1 MWLFTKRTN
10 KQQPAVEPTP
20 SVVEGNKEKKNKL
33 KSVPAYIDAAID
45 AAPADVQL
53 VSVIAASLA
62 AEYDP
67 ESRFIIKKIK
77 QRNPEAILVSLIATG
92 VAAGTNPNSQFIIR
106 KIAKK

>member
-1 MWLFTKRTN
+1 MWLFTKRRK
-10 KQQPAVEPTP
+10 KQQPAVKPNPTI
-20 SVVEGNKEKKNKL
+20 VERDNEKPEKMKP
-33 KSVPAYIDAAID
+33 VPAYIDAA
-45 AAPADVQL
+45 PADIQL
-53 VSVIAASLA
+53 VSVVAASLA

-92 VAAGTNPNSQFIIR
+92 VAAGVNPNSQFIIR

>member
-1 MWLFTKRTN
+1 MWLFTKRRK
-10 KQQPAVEPTP
+10 KQQPAVKPNPTI
-20 SVVEGNKEKKNKL
+20 VERDNEKPEKMKP
-33 KSVPAYIDAAID
+33 VP
-45 AAPADVQL
+45 
-53 VSVIAASLA
+53 ASLA

-92 VAAGTNPNSQFIIR
+92 VAAGVNPNSQFIIR

>member
-1 MWLFTKRTN
+1 MWLFTNRRK
-10 KQQPAVEPTP
+10 KQQPAVEPSPTIG
-20 SVVEGNKEKKNKL
+20 ERDNEKMDEMKP
-33 KSVPAYIDAAID
+33 VPAYID

-53 VSVIAASLA
+53 VSVVAASLA

-77 QRNPEAILVSLIATG
+77 QRNPEAILVSLIATS
-92 VAAGTNPNSQFIIR
+92 VAAGVNPNSQFIIR